1 MCTVIL
7 LLRPSHVWPVL
18 IAANRD
24 ERLDRPWD
32 PPGAYW
38 PEHPGIVAGRDRL
51 GGGTW
56 MAMRGGLLAAVL
68 NRPGSLGPAP
78 GKLSRG
84 GLPLAAV
91 RHASASAAADAL
103 LALDA
108 AEYRSFNMV
117 VADRHSTYFIR
128 GLGHGRPEG
137 WALPPGCH
145 IVTAHDPDDSDSPR
159 TREHLPRFTAAPP
172 PDPATGDW
180 TAWQA
185 LLADGQ
191 GPRAA
196 ALNVPPQNGF
206 GTVCSSLV
214 GLPGSGA
221 PEWLFAAGP
230 PDRAAFFPVAL
241 GTPRCWV
248 P

>member
-7 LLRPSHVWPVL
+7 LLRPGHAWPVL

-38 PEHPGIVAGRDRL
+38 PEQPGVVAGRDRL

-78 GKLSRG
+78 DKLSRG

-91 RHASASAAADAL
+91 GHASACAAADAL

-108 AEYRSFNMV
+108 ADYRSFNMV
-117 VADRHSTYFIR
+117 VADRRSTHFIR

-137 WALPPGCH
+137 WALAPGCH
-145 IVTAHDPDDSDSPR
+145 IVTAHDPDDPDSPR
-159 TREHLPRFTAAPP
+159 ARAHLPRFAAAPA
-172 PDPATGDW
+172 PDPAAGDW
-180 TAWQA
+180 MAWQA
-185 LLADGQ
+185 LLADRS

-196 ALNVPPQNGF
+196 ALNVRTEDGF
-206 GTVCSSLV
+206 GTVCSSLL
-214 GLPGSGA
+214 GLPASG
-221 PEWLFAAGP
+221 PPQWLFAAGP
-230 PDRAAFFPVAL
+230 QDRAVFLPV
-241 GTPRCWV
+241 V
-248 P
+248 PKPG

>member
-1 MCTVIL
+1 MCTVVL
-7 LLRPSHVWPVL
+7 LLRPGHAWPVL

-38 PEHPGIVAGRDRL
+38 PEQPGTVAGRDRL

-68 NRPGSLGPAP
+68 NRPGSLGPAL

-84 GLPLAAV
+84 GLPLLAV
-91 RHASASAAADAL
+91 RHGSAFAAADAL

-117 VADRHSTYFIR
+117 VADHLSAHFIR

-145 IVTAHDPDDSDSPR
+145 IVTAHDPDDPGSPR
-159 TREHLPRFTAAPP
+159 ARAYLPRFAVASA

-180 TAWQA
+180 AAWQV
-185 LLADGQ
+185 LLADRS

-196 ALNVPPQNGF
+196 ALNVPPEEGF

-214 GLPGSGA
+214 GLPDAGT

-230 PDRAAFFPVAL
+230 PDRAAFLPVAL
-241 GTPRCWV
+241 APR
-248 P
+248 

>member
-7 LLRPSHVWPVL
+7 LLRPGYAWPVL

-32 PPGAYW
+32 PPGAHW
-38 PEHPGIVAGRDRL
+38 PERPGVVAGRDRL

-78 GKLSRG
+78 DKLSRG
-84 GLPLAAV
+84 GLPLEAV
-91 RHASASAAADAL
+91 RHASAAAAADAL

-108 AEYRSFNMV
+108 AGYRSFNMV
-117 VADRHSTYFIR
+117 VADRHSTHFIR

-159 TREHLPRFTAAPP
+159 ARAHLPRFADAPA
-172 PDPATGDW
+172 PDPATGDLDSM
-180 TAWQA
+180 AGVA
-185 LLADGQ
+185 GRLVRSARG
-191 GPRAA
+191 GAERAA
-196 ALNVPPQNGF
+196 ARRFRHGVLVPG
-206 GTVCSSLV
+206 
-214 GLPGSGA
+214 
-221 PEWLFAAGP
+221 GP
-230 PDRAAFFPVAL
+230 SRRWD
-241 GTPRCWV
+241 G
-248 P
+248 